1 MKRLLIISLAVMINF
16 VWADEGVD
24 ITNPVQVAEL
34 LQVQEKLDM
43 VSNAIM
49 RCMDSGGEHA
59 ACLCQHKEL
68 IIQFNSS
75 VKTLFL
81 NHPDLGELDLVR
93 FKSPDGN
100 YVAQSLEG
108 IRKQADVEPACD

>member
-1 MKRLLIISLAVMINF
+1 MKKLLMILLTVIMTF

-34 LQVQEKLDM
+34 HRVQEKLDM

-49 RCMDSGGEHA
+49 GCMDSGEEHA

-68 IIQFNSS
+68 IIRFNSS

-81 NHPDLGELDLVR
+81 DHPELGELDLVR

-100 YVAQSLEG
+100 YVGQSLEG
-108 IRKQADVEPACD
+108 LRKQANVEPSCN